1 LSPGRQR
8 TDYVDHLRAPL
19 TFNMDYINIKLSD
32 RKKRNILALGAQSKG
47 SFCFLKKD
55 KAYFCESFGNL
66 SDIENFENFQ
76 QHIKRVQRRIGIKP
90 EIIACDLHPEYT
102 ASRHAFEMVKNAPR
116 LRSGREGLRVNQIQ
130 HHEAHIASCIADNEV
145 KGKVIGV
152 AFDGTGLGSD
162 GNIWGGEFFIGAPK
176 KFKRAAHLKYIRMP
190 GAEAAIREPW
200 RMAFSYLYDIYGPG
214 LYSSAGEFSN
224 RLDKKSIEFIAQLI
238 DKKINSPLT
247 SSMGRLFDAV
257 AAMIG
262 ICGEVEYEGQAAI
275 ELEKAI
281 SHPRTTR
288 VRGRQPSAISCNKR
302 YNFKYLDR
310 KGLIIIDWAP
320 VIKGVVKDLKSKKSK
335 AEISLKFHDA
345 VCCMIKDTCCF
356 LRKKY
361 RVSKVCLSGGVF
373 QNRYLTACIRPLL
386 EKEGFSVYCHKR
398 LPAHD
403 GNIALGQAVMA

>member
-1 LSPGRQR
+1 MYKIKGNS
-8 TDYVDHLRAPL
+8 YVIRVP
-19 TFNMDYINIKLSD
+19 D

-55 KAYFCESFGNL
+55 KAYFYESFGNL

-145 KGKVIGV
+145 KGRVIGV

-162 GNIWGGEFFIGAPK
+162 GNIWGGEFFIGTPK

-200 RMAFSYLYDIYGPG
+200 RMAFSYLYDIYGKETRKLDLGFMDKTKTG
-214 LYSSAGEFSN
+214 LLSQII
-224 RLDKKSIEFIAQLI
+224 KKG
-238 DKKINSPLT
+238 INSPFT
-247 SSMGRLFDAV
+247 SSVGRLFDAV

-275 ELEKAI
+275 ELEKKLKAE
-281 SHPRTTR
+281 PRTTHFVR
-288 VRGRQPSAISCNKR
+288 VRGMGCRLKAEDSYI
-302 YNFKYLDR
+302 FKYNVKDEVVV
-310 KGLIIIDWAP
+310 IDWAP

-345 VCCMIKDTCCF
+345 VCYMIKDTCCF

-373 QNRYLTACIRPLL
+373 QNRYLTACIGPLL
-386 EKEGFSVYCHKR
+386 EKERFSVYCHKR